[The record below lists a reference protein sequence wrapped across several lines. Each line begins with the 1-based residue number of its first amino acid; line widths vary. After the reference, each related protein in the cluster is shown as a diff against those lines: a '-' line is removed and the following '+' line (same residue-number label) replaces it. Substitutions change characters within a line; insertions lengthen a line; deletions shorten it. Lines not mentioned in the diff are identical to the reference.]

1 MSSRERDILWTK
13 WTSDAAEARA
23 REEAEMSRTR
33 ALDQALQI
41 VVPPKF
47 LHEPHAPNHALQ
59 GMRLVSEDAIAA
71 LERAHSHSVAATAA
85 AAAAAG
91 EASDDDEQL
100 PDGAA
105 EAMAAAAASSALSD
119 EDLPDDDG
127 DAPLGSARPLSSR
140 AAQRELEDAQPVS
153 GGEEQQH
160 RAIDFERVGIEVA
173 RRLEA
178 QGHPLSS
185 HHLDVMHSLSLLER
199 VWLAASSASRGRGLT
214 ESQFVDFLSSAS
226 LIDKPT
232 LAVLFDK
239 IDINDSKQLGWDAFL
254 SYLVRELSHKWR

>member
-1 MSSRERDILWTK
+1 
-13 WTSDAAEARA
+13 
-23 REEAEMSRTR
+23 MSRTR

-85 AAAAAG
+85 AAVAAG

-127 DAPLGSARPLSSR
+127 DALLGSARPLSSR
-140 AAQRELEDAQPVS
+140 AAQRELEDAQSGS
-153 GGEEQQH
+153 GGGEEEQQH

-173 RRLEA
+173 RRLHA
-178 QGHPLSS
+178 QGNPLSS

-214 ESQFVDFLSSAS
+214 EAQFVDFLSSAS